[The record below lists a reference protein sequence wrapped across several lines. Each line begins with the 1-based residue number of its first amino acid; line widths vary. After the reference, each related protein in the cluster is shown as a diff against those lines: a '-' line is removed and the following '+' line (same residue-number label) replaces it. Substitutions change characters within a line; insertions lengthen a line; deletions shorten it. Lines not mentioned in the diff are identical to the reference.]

1 MIDIKK
7 DGVSIHENTRLDGC
21 ELCGG
26 WQAESPAHLC
36 PSCYI
41 AFGKVAE
48 KFFGTDGKACN
59 RLIDLIEIEELSVED
74 CEDLE

>member
-1 MIDIKK
+1 MIYIKI

-26 WQAESPAHLC
+26 WQAESPSHLC
-36 PSCYI
+36 PACWI
-41 AFGKVAE
+41 AFGKVAK
-48 KFFGTDGKACN
+48 KFFGADEKACN
-59 RLIDLIEIEELSVED
+59 RLIDFIEIEELSAED